1 MAMCTCSQPAEDL
14 HLVAAGR
21 QAADDILQ
29 RCLRIR
35 LAKAMDLGS
44 ARGFDRAVGKL
55 ATQLRSRARVSDEA
69 AVRAAVGVL
78 DIDWHGTTAGQR
90 RSLISRALQAA
101 ARKTASV
108 TGKVQAVFGEA
119 ATEVV
124 EATREATR
132 RGQQLA
138 IAADFNALDRR
149 IVKHLTTSQANF
161 VRDEYGRRH
170 AAFGEEARRIVAD
183 GLEAGLG
190 RDDIARD
197 LQRAA
202 KNMIAGRSS
211 FYWDVVAGAFVS
223 NGRSFSQISAYA
235 EAGIQRY
242 VIEAVLDEQ
251 TTNTCRFLHGKT
263 FSVRDAVRRFERIE
277 SLQRPEDIKTE
288 QPWVREA
295 RDQKT
300 GRTVLYVNKGERRV
314 PITEVVRS
322 GVGAKDDAGEYR
334 RSTGDQALMDLGVSF
349 PPFHGLCRTV
359 VVPTT

>member
-1 MAMCTCSQPAEDL
+1 MCTNSLPVEDL
-14 HLVAAGR
+14 PLIAAGR
-21 QAADDILQ
+21 QAAEDVLA
-29 RCLRIR
+29 RCFRVDLC
-35 LAKAMDLGS
+35 KAMDLGS

-55 ATQLRSRARVSDEA
+55 ATQLRSRANASDEA

-101 ARKTASV
+101 GRKTAGV
-108 TGKVQAVFGEA
+108 PGKVQAVFGEA

-124 EATREATR
+124 EAARQGAR
-132 RGQQLA
+132 AKQGLA

-149 IVKHLTTSQANF
+149 IIKHLTSSQANF
-161 VRDEYGRRH
+161 VRGEYGRRH
-170 AAFGEEARRIVAD
+170 DAFGEEARRIVAE

-197 LQRAA
+197 LERAA
-202 KNMIAGRSS
+202 KSVIAGRGS

-223 NGRSFSQISAYA
+223 NGRSFAQVSAYA
-235 EAGIQRY
+235 EAGIQSY

-263 FSVRDAVRRFERIE
+263 FSVGDAVRRFERIE
-277 SLQRPEDIKTE
+277 SLEQPEDVKTE

-295 RDQKT
+295 RDPET
-300 GRTVLYVNKGERRV
+300 GRTVLYVNKGSRRV
-314 PITEVVRS
+314 PITQVVRS
-322 GVGAKDDAGEYR
+322 GLGSKDDAGEYR

-349 PPFHGLCRTV
+349 PPFHGLCRTTTI
-359 VVPTT
+359 PTA